1 LSRVITYS
9 TLACLLLWVLAGLL
23 YLGALPSA
31 AISVA
36 FFAYILTFVLL
47 VSFVFIWILNS

>member
-1 LSRVITYS
+1 MSRAIIYS
-9 TLACLLLWVLAGLL
+9 TLACLALWAVAGLL

-36 FFAYILTFVLL
+36 FFAYLLTFVLL
-47 VSFVFIWILNS
+47 VSFVFVWILNS